1 MKCSD
6 VIHCLEKVAP
16 RCFAEKWD
24 NVGLLAGRE
33 DKEVNKI
40 MIALDPTSEVVDEA
54 ATWGADLLVTH
65 HPLIFSGT
73 RNQSHHI
80 Y

>member
-6 VIHCLEKVAP
+6 VIACLEKVAP

-33 DKEVNKI
+33 DKEINKI
-40 MIALDPTSEVVDEA
+40 LLALDPTSEVVD
-54 ATWGADLLVTH
+54 TC
-65 HPLIFSGT
+65 
-73 RNQSHHI
+73 R
-80 Y
+80 